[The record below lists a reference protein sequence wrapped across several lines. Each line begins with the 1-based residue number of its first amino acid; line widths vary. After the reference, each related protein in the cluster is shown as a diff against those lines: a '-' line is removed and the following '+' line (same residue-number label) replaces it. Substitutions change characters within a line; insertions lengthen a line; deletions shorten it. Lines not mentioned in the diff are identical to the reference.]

1 MRQRSRPAAEGQTRS
16 RCDALAERA
25 SRGHS
30 SHLLDGR
37 QRRGARVVNGRQHPS
52 ALGPVKGRSEQMNGK
67 SMHWVHRLAAFGL
80 VVGLVAGLAAVGN
93 AQSVGGQAY
102 STYVNTPLGYSGQS
116 PLAVLP
122 AVSGT
127 DGATADAEGSALNV
141 AGALSSDFLNSIT
154 SGEIGTA
161 ETGAQSTASAASVNI
176 LNGLITAD
184 EVVAN
189 AMSSA
194 SQGGAFSSA
203 DGSTVTNLAIAGV
216 GSLSGDSPIAPNT
229 NISLPGVG
237 YVVLNEQIPSGDGV
251 TSSGLTVNMIHV
263 YLQNLVGGIGGTL
276 QTTGEIIVGS
286 ATSSVAS

>member
-1 MRQRSRPAAEGQTRS
+1 
-16 RCDALAERA
+16 
-25 SRGHS
+25 
-30 SHLLDGR
+30 
-37 QRRGARVVNGRQHPS
+37 
-52 ALGPVKGRSEQMNGK
+52 MNGN
-67 SMHWVHRLAAFGL
+67 SMHWVNRLAALGL

-189 AMSSA
+189 VMSSA
-194 SQGGAFSSA
+194 SQGGAFSSG
-203 DGSTVTNLAIAGV
+203 DGSTFTNLAIAGV

-229 NISLPGVG
+229 
-237 YVVLNEQIPSGDGV
+237 
-251 TSSGLTVNMIHV
+251 SSSLTVNMIHV
-263 YLQNLVGGIGGTL
+263 YLQSLVGGILNPLTGLISGGSL

-286 ATSSVAS
+286 AASSVGP

>member
-1 MRQRSRPAAEGQTRS
+1 
-16 RCDALAERA
+16 
-25 SRGHS
+25 
-30 SHLLDGR
+30 
-37 QRRGARVVNGRQHPS
+37 
-52 ALGPVKGRSEQMNGK
+52 MNGK
-67 SMHWVHRLAAFGL
+67 TADWVNRVAPRGLA
-80 VVGLVAGLAAVGN
+80 VVPTAGFAVAGG

-102 STYVNTPLGYSGQS
+102 SPYVNTPLGSSGQT

-122 AVSGT
+122 AVFGT
-127 DGATADAEGSALNV
+127 DGAEADAEGSALNV

-161 ETGAQSTASAASVNI
+161 ESGAQSTASAASVNI

-189 AMSSA
+189 VMSSA
-194 SQGGAFSSA
+194 GQDGAFSNA
-203 DGSTVTNLAIAGV
+203 DGSTFTNLAIAGV
-216 GSLSGDSPIAPNT
+216 GSLSGDQPVAPNT

-263 YLQNLVGGIGGTL
+263 YLQSLTGGTCTL
-276 QTTGEIIVGS
+276 LGCLPGVLTNTGEIIVGS
-286 ATSSVAS
+286 ATSSVQ

>member
-1 MRQRSRPAAEGQTRS
+1 MKPRNMDWVPTIA
-16 RCDALAERA
+16 
-25 SRGHS
+25 
-30 SHLLDGR
+30 
-37 QRRGARVVNGRQHPS
+37 
-52 ALGPVKGRSEQMNGK
+52 ALGLGV
-67 SMHWVHRLAAFGL
+67 RLTAGFA
-80 VVGLVAGLAAVGN
+80 VAGVTR
-93 AQSVGGQAY
+93 SVGGQAY
-102 STYVNTPLGYSGQS
+102 SPFVHTPLGYSGQS

-189 AMSSA
+189 VMSSA

-203 DGSTVTNLAIAGV
+203 DGSTFTNLAI
-216 GSLSGDSPIAPNT
+216 
-229 NISLPGVG
+229 
-237 YVVLNEQIPSGDGV
+237 
-251 TSSGLTVNMIHV
+251 
-263 YLQNLVGGIGGTL
+263 
-276 QTTGEIIVGS
+276 
-286 ATSSVAS
+286 

>member
-1 MRQRSRPAAEGQTRS
+1 
-16 RCDALAERA
+16 
-25 SRGHS
+25 
-30 SHLLDGR
+30 
-37 QRRGARVVNGRQHPS
+37 
-52 ALGPVKGRSEQMNGK
+52 MNGK
-67 SMHWVHRLAAFGL
+67 SMHWVNRLAALGL
-80 VVGLVAGLAAVGN
+80 VVGLVAGLAAVGS

-102 STYVNTPLGYSGQS
+102 STYVNTPLGSSAQS

-127 DGATADAEGSALNV
+127 DGAEADAEGSALNV

-154 SGEIGTA
+154 SGEIGAA
-161 ETGAQSTASAASVNI
+161 EAGAQSTASAASVNI

-189 AMSSA
+189 VMSSA
-194 SQGGAFSSA
+194 GQTGAFSNA
-203 DGSTVTNLAIAGV
+203 DGSTLTNLTVAGQ
-216 GSLSGDSPIAPNT
+216 S
-229 NISLPGVG
+229 GVG

-251 TSSGLTVNMIHV
+251 SSSGLTVNMIHV
-263 YLQNLVGGIGGTL
+263 YLQNLVGGILNPLTGQIIGGTL